1 MGGAAEI
8 RGFTGR
14 GGQAGD
20 SEMRLR
26 SAGETL
32 AGKNQYYSTL
42 FTLHHSH
49 RSHHAAVSFSP
60 LQKVLVNNSNLNVL
74 FCFFS
79 ICSEASNDTAPSK
92 RHQLITAY
100 LHYVQIKQ
108 NLRTMLDNR
117 QAATLTSPAHTSNE
131 DIFKYSAPFLP
142 PLELRNP

>member
-1 MGGAAEI
+1 MGGTAEM
-8 RGFTGR
+8 RGFTG
-14 GGQAGD
+14 GGRQAGD
-20 SEMRLR
+20 SEMSLR

-32 AGKNQYYSTL
+32 AGKNQYSSTL

-79 ICSEASNDTAPSK
+79 ICSEASNDTPPSK
-92 RHQLITAY
+92 RYQLITAY
-100 LHYVQIKQ
+100 LHYVQLKQ

-117 QAATLTSPAHTSNE
+117 LLTNSDAYITCQTSNE
-131 DIFKYSAPFLP
+131 DIFK
-142 PLELRNP
+142 